1 MRKRSWESRIL
12 AVLFFGP
19 PVLVAVAIFGPLEL
33 GWLPQIQP
41 PYGERYK
48 STVILPE
55 SSLELNSGGILESDW
70 TRGRWSL
77 IYAHISDCG
86 ENCLRSLNVLEGVQ
100 LAASN
105 ELEDIQLVYLYGGND
120 SVSLST
126 INLPEGLIIGRIEG
140 SAAAPLR
147 KVLGEDLLMEGRIY
161 IVNPNGK
168 LVFGYPPDAEQQGV
182 LRDLKRLIAIRRV
195 V

>member
-1 MRKRSWESRIL
+1 MRKHSWESRIL

-19 PVLVAVAIFGPLEL
+19 PVLVALAIFGPWEL
-33 GWLPQIQP
+33 GWLPQIQL

-48 STVILPE
+48 STVVLPE
-55 SSLELNSGGILESDW
+55 STLELNSGGLLESDW
-70 TRGRWSL
+70 ARGRWSL

-105 ELEDIQLVYLYGGND
+105 ELEDIQLVYLYGEKN
-120 SVSLST
+120 SVSLSSPG
-126 INLPEGLIIGRIEG
+126 LPDGLIIGRIE
-140 SAAAPLR
+140 SSTAAPLR
-147 KVLGEDLLMEGRIY
+147 RVLGEDFLMEGRIY
-161 IVNPNGK
+161 IANPNGK
-168 LVFGYPPDAEQQGV
+168 LVFSYPPDAEQDGL
-182 LRDLKRLIAIRRV
+182 LRDLKRLIAIRQV

>member
-19 PVLVAVAIFGPLEL
+19 PVLVALAIFGPWEL
-33 GWLPQIQP
+33 GWLPQIQL

-48 STVILPE
+48 STVVLPE
-55 SSLELNSGGILESDW
+55 STLELNSGGLLESDW
-70 TRGRWSL
+70 ARGRWSL
-77 IYAHISDCG
+77 IYAHISDCS

-105 ELEDIQLVYLYGGND
+105 ELENIQLVYLYGGND

-140 SAAAPLR
+140 PTAAPLR